1 MAPPVDA
8 PHPRTAFRPAVYFSI
23 LGVFA
28 IISAS
33 VILIAWPGYAI
44 ARQTRR
50 AERAI
55 ESGHAD
61 EAIPHL
67 EAIVARYPGA
77 WLRQVQL
84 GDCLLD
90 LDKGEEALAAFE
102 ASLRANP
109 EQDLR
114 SRMGRALYL
123 LDPADPR
130 GPALLEEALAADP
143 GDPRAHF
150 YVALSCEDQG
160 RYRDAAT
167 HLLGATADPRWLE
180 RARPHIERNRI
191 RLLGR

>member
-1 MAPPVDA
+1 MDPPVDA
-8 PHPRTAFRPAVYFSI
+8 PLSATAIRPAVYVSI

-28 IISAS
+28 IISAT

-50 AERAI
+50 AERAM
-55 ESGHAD
+55 EAGHPD
-61 EAIPHL
+61 EAIPYL

-90 LDKGEEALAAFE
+90 LDNGEGALAAFE

-114 SRMGRALYL
+114 ARMGRALYL
-123 LDPADPR
+123 VDPGNPR
-130 GPALLEEALAADP
+130 GPALLQESLAADP
-143 GDPRAHF
+143 SDPRAHF
-150 YVALSCEDQG
+150 YVALYCEDQG

-167 HLLGATADPRWLE
+167 HLLGATADPRWFE